1 MLKRTLFFSTPYC
14 LSLRNGQMII
24 HTREAPDQRKSI
36 PIEDIGFVVLE
47 DQQTSITLPLLNALS
62 DNNVAV
68 ILCGENRMPNALLMN
83 LDSNRTQGEHY
94 RMQIAASEP
103 LKKGLW
109 KQIVETKIRNQAALL
124 RKLGYD
130 GDKLKPCYMNVKSA
144 DADNREGIAAR
155 IYWSEL
161 FGAEFYRS
169 REGSPPNNL
178 LNYGYTILRAAVA
191 RAIMG
196 SGLFPAFGIFHR
208 NRYNSF
214 PLADDVMEPYRPY
227 ADELVY
233 QLYRNGNTQ
242 LTKKVKGEL
251 LRLLFVDTRFD
262 KVVRPLEVGLMF
274 SASSLAK
281 CFAGTQKRLHILYW
295 SSRMSEVRLNAYRI
309 MWLFV
314 FFDLPTNT
322 KTERRHAVQFRKA
335 LEKDGFTM
343 MQYSVYVRHCAS
355 KENMQVH
362 IKRVRR
368 SMPPTGFTSILAVTD
383 KQYGDILNFW
393 GKSERAKPEIP
404 QQLEFF

>member
-196 SGLFPAFGIFHR
+196 SGL
-208 NRYNSF
+208 
-214 PLADDVMEPYRPY
+214 ADDVMEPYRPY
-227 ADELVY
+227 VDELVY

-281 CFAGTQKRLHILYW
+281 CFAGTQKKI
-295 SSRMSEVRLNAYRI
+295 AYP
-309 MWLFV
+309 L
-314 FFDLPTNT
+314 
-322 KTERRHAVQFRKA
+322 
-335 LEKDGFTM
+335 LE
-343 MQYSVYVRHCAS
+343 
-355 KENMQVH
+355 
-362 IKRVRR
+362 
-368 SMPPTGFTSILAVTD
+368 
-383 KQYGDILNFW
+383 
-393 GKSERAKPEIP
+393 
-404 QQLEFF
+404 